1 MFPTYTI
8 HNEFL
13 LHRKQILHVY
23 VRPNISNT
31 SSFQNIMQYLNEKY
45 NKNNK
50 REKPG
55 SILSRI
61 NDAIKQGLKLEWNSK
76 ICQIHFFHQF
86 HSNRIFLFLS
96 RPLFSSNG
104 GTSTHNVCYSCP
116 QNEYYFTHIVRS
128 LWRRKA
134 MCVYVCEYC
143 IFVCFVL

>member
-1 MFPTYTI
+1 M
-8 HNEFL
+8 L
-13 LHRKQILHVY
+13 LHRKQILHVCFT
-23 VRPNISNT
+23 RIMAIT
-31 SSFQNIMQYLNEKY
+31 GSFQNILQYLDKWY
-45 NKNNK
+45 NNCNII
-50 REKPG
+50 EKPG